1 MRQEK
6 EKTMNTATE
15 LRTKLK
21 SIDHRGYPAYK
32 DLKGQYNF
40 GDYVLS
46 IDHVQGDPFAAPSR
60 LSVLVKKEKAG
71 FPPQYY
77 DSAAKRITLQDHLTR
92 LFGRWV
98 SGGSFQAKGS
108 GKSGLLSVSRCGQQV
123 LERTA
128 MRIAQGDVTLRFEAG
143 FPANG
148 RTINARELEKML
160 FDILPDCVR
169 KSLYYR
175 NIDQGKLKQAICL
188 CEDQQAIRKSLSER
202 GLCAFIADGSVLPR
216 ESGVSEKPM
225 KDAVTFLSPESLKVV
240 LNTPNRGEITGM
252 GIPKGITLFVG
263 GGYHGKSTILQA
275 LQNGVYN
282 HVAGDGREF
291 VITDNTAFKLRAED
305 GRSITGVD
313 ISPFIKNLP
322 NRKDTVH
329 FSTEDA
335 SGSTSQAANLMEA
348 LESESSLILIDE
360 DTSATNFM
368 VRDRLM
374 AQVITSGEEPIT
386 PFIDRVR
393 GMYEDLGVS
402 SVIVAGSSGAFFHVA
417 DTIIQM
423 KEYVPIDI
431 TARAKEAA
439 QAYDGLAAGSA
450 EAADQAAAGTGGQQ
464 EAGNALSAGE
474 SGFPDFNRHRRPAP
488 DMALRKEDRIKIR
501 TTGTS
506 ELSLAKENVELRY
519 LEQLKDQEQSTALA
533 YLLKYAQLKM
543 MDGKKD
549 LVQIGTLLEDQLDG
563 KGLESLFE
571 RGDVAAQLARPRKQE
586 ILACINRY
594 RRLKI

>member
-1 MRQEK
+1 
-6 EKTMNTATE
+6 MNTATE
-15 LRTKLK
+15 LRNKLR
-21 SIDHRGYPAYK
+21 SIDHKGYPAYK

-46 IDHVQGDPFAAPSR
+46 IDHVQGDPFASPSR
-60 LSVLVKKEKAG
+60 LSVRVEKAKAG
-71 FPPQYY
+71 FPAAYY
-77 DSAAKRITLQDHLTR
+77 DTKAKRITLQDHLTR
-92 LFGRWV
+92 LFGRQV
-98 SGGSFQAKGS
+98 AGGSFQAKGS

-128 MRIAQGDVTLRFEAG
+128 MRVKDGDLILRFEAG

-169 KSLYYR
+169 RSLYYGK
-175 NIDQGKLKQAICL
+175 IDKEKLRQAICL
-188 CEDQQAIRKSLSER
+188 CEDQQYIRQCLTER
-202 GLCAFIADGSVLPR
+202 KLCAFIADGSVLPR
-216 ESGVSEKPM
+216 ESGVSERPM
-225 KDAVTFLSPESLKVV
+225 KNGVPFRSPESLRIT
-240 LNTPNRGEITGM
+240 LDLPNKGAVSGM
-252 GIPKGITLFVG
+252 GIPQGITLFVG

-275 LQNGVYN
+275 LQNGVYD
-282 HVAGDGREF
+282 HIAGDGREL
-291 VITDNTAFKLRAED
+291 VITDASAFKLRAED
-305 GRSITGVD
+305 GRSVTGVD

-348 LESESSLILIDE
+348 LESGSSLILIDE

-374 AQVITSGEEPIT
+374 AQVITPGEEPIT
-386 PFIDRVR
+386 PFISRVR

-402 SVIVAGSSGAFFHVA
+402 SVIVAGSSGAFFHMA

-431 TARAKEAA
+431 TQKAKEAA
-439 QAYDGLAAGSA
+439 AACEDMGA
-450 EAADQAAAGTGGQQ
+450 EDADDARK
-464 EAGNALSAGE
+464 
-474 SGFPDFNRHRRPAP
+474 FPPFNRKRCPGP
-488 DMALRKEDRIKIR
+488 DMALRKEDRIKMKAM
-501 TTGTS
+501 GTS
-506 ELSLAKENVELRY
+506 EISICKENVELRY
-519 LEQLKDQEQSTALA
+519 LEQLKDQEQSMALA

-543 MDGKKD
+543 MDGGKD
-549 LVQIGTLLEDQLDG
+549 LRQIGDLLEEQLDG
-563 KGLESLFE
+563 SGLESLFE
-571 RGDVAAQLARPRKQE
+571 RGDVSSQLARPRKQE

-594 RRLKI
+594 RKLKI

>member
-1 MRQEK
+1 
-6 EKTMNTATE
+6 MNTATE
-15 LRTKLK
+15 LRNKLR
-21 SIDHRGYPAYK
+21 SIDHKGYPAYK

-46 IDHVQGDPFAAPSR
+46 IDHVQGDPFASPSR
-60 LSVLVKKEKAG
+60 LSVRVEKAKAG
-71 FPPQYY
+71 FPAAYY
-77 DSAAKRITLQDHLTR
+77 DTKAKRITLQNHLTR
-92 LFGRWV
+92 LFGRQV
-98 SGGSFQAKGS
+98 AGGSFQAKGS

-128 MRIAQGDVTLRFEAG
+128 MRVKDGDLVLRFEAG

-169 KSLYYR
+169 RSLYYGK
-175 NIDQGKLKQAICL
+175 IDKEKLRQAICL
-188 CEDQQAIRKSLSER
+188 CEDQQYIRQCLTER
-202 GLCAFIADGSVLPR
+202 KLCAFIADGSVLPR
-216 ESGVSEKPM
+216 ESGVSERPM
-225 KDAVTFLSPESLKVV
+225 KNGVPFRSPESLRIT
-240 LNTPNRGEITGM
+240 LDLPNKGAVSGM
-252 GIPKGITLFVG
+252 GIPQGITLFVG

-275 LQNGVYN
+275 LQNGVYD
-282 HVAGDGREF
+282 HIAGDGREL
-291 VITDNTAFKLRAED
+291 VITDASAFKLRAED
-305 GRSITGVD
+305 GRSVTGVD

-348 LESESSLILIDE
+348 LESGSSLILIDE
-360 DTSATNFM
+360 DTSATTFM

-374 AQVITSGEEPIT
+374 AQVITPGEEPIT
-386 PFIDRVR
+386 PFISRVR

-402 SVIVAGSSGAFFHVA
+402 SVIVAGSSGAFFHMA

-431 TARAKEAA
+431 TQKAKEAA
-439 QAYDGLAAGSA
+439 AACEDMGA
-450 EAADQAAAGTGGQQ
+450 EDADDARK
-464 EAGNALSAGE
+464 
-474 SGFPDFNRHRRPAP
+474 FPPFNRKRCPGP
-488 DMALRKEDRIKIR
+488 DMALRKEDRIKMKAM
-501 TTGTS
+501 GTS
-506 ELSLAKENVELRY
+506 EISICKENVELRY
-519 LEQLKDQEQSTALA
+519 LEQLKDQEQSMALA

-543 MDGKKD
+543 MDGRKD
-549 LVQIGTLLEDQLDG
+549 LRQIGDLLEEQLDG
-563 KGLESLFE
+563 SGLESLFE
-571 RGDVAAQLARPRKQE
+571 RGDVSSQLARPRKQE

-594 RRLKI
+594 RKLKI

>member
-1 MRQEK
+1 MGITM
-6 EKTMNTATE
+6 KTSLE
-15 LRTKLK
+15 LRNHLK

-32 DLKGQYNF
+32 DLKGQYDF
-40 GDYVLS
+40 KDYVLS
-46 IDHVQGDPFAAPSR
+46 IDHVQGDPFASPSR
-60 LSVLVKKEKAG
+60 LSVWVKKEKAG
-71 FPPQYY
+71 FPADFYNTPE
-77 DSAAKRITLQDHLTR
+77 KRVTMQDHLTR
-92 LFGRWV
+92 LFAKWV
-98 SGGSFQAKGS
+98 AGGSFQAKGS

-128 MRIAQGDVTLRFEAG
+128 LRVKDGDVTLRFEAG

-148 RTINARELEKML
+148 RTINARELDKML

-169 KSLYYR
+169 KSLYYS
-175 NIDQGKLKQAICL
+175 NIDKNKLKTAICL
-188 CEDQQAIRKSLSER
+188 CEDQQYIREQLPKL
-202 GLCAFIADGSVLPR
+202 GLCAFLANGVILPR
-216 ESGVSEKPM
+216 ESGVSERPM
-225 KDAVTFLSPESLKVV
+225 KGAVAFASPESLQVTLK
-240 LNTPNRGEITGM
+240 LPNRGEVSGM

-282 HVAGDGREF
+282 HIGGDGREL
-291 VITDNTAFKLRAED
+291 VITDSSAFKLRAED

-322 NRKDTVH
+322 NKKDTVH

-348 LESESSLILIDE
+348 LEGGSSLILIDE

-368 VRDRLM
+368 VRDQLM
-374 AQVITSGEEPIT
+374 AQVISSGEEPIT
-386 PFIDRVR
+386 PFISRVR

-402 SVIVAGSSGAFFHVA
+402 SIIVAGSSGSFFHVA

-431 TARAKEAA
+431 TKKEKEAA
-439 QAYDGLAAGSA
+439 SGYPA
-450 EAADQAAAGTGGQQ
+450 EADGGRFP
-464 EAGNALSAGE
+464 AFNAS
-474 SGFPDFNRHRRPAP
+474 RRPKP
-488 DMALRKEDRIKIR
+488 DAALRKDDRLKIK
-501 TTGTS
+501 TMGTS
-506 ELSLAKENVELRY
+506 EISLSRENVELRY
-519 LEQLKDQEQSTALA
+519 LEQLKDQEQSAALA
-533 YLLKYAQLKM
+533 HLLKYAQLKM

-549 LVQIGTLLEDQLDG
+549 LRQIGDFLENQLDQ
-563 KGLESLFE
+563 KGLESLFD
-571 RGDVAAQLARPRKQE
+571 RGDVSAQLARPRKQE

-594 RRLKI
+594 RRLEM

>member
-1 MRQEK
+1 
-6 EKTMNTATE
+6 MNTATE
-15 LRTKLK
+15 LRTKLRN
-21 SIDHRGYPAYK
+21 IDHRGYPAYK
-32 DLKGQYNF
+32 ELKGQYNF

-46 IDHVQGDPFAAPSR
+46 IDHVQGDPFASPSR
-60 LSVLVKKEKAG
+60 LSVRVQRDKAR
-71 FPPQYY
+71 FPADYY
-77 DSAAKRITLQDHLTR
+77 DTPAKRITLQDHLTR

-108 GKSGLLSVSRCGQQV
+108 GKSGLMSVSRCGQQV

-128 MRIAQGDVTLRFEAG
+128 MRITDGDVILRFEAG

-169 KSLYYR
+169 KSLYYD
-175 NIDQGKLKQAICL
+175 NIDKERLKKAIYL
-188 CEDQQAIRKSLSER
+188 SEDQQFIRQSLDEQ
-202 GLCAFIADGSVLPR
+202 GLCAFIADGSILPR
-216 ESGVSEKPM
+216 ESDISEKPM
-225 KDAVTFLSPESLKVV
+225 KDAVTFKSPESMRVTLKS
-240 LNTPNRGEITGM
+240 PHRGEISGM

-282 HVAGDGREF
+282 HIAGDGREF
-291 VITDNTAFKLRAED
+291 VITDSSAFKLRAED

-322 NRKDTVH
+322 NKKDTVH

-348 LESESSLILIDE
+348 LESGSSLILIDE

-374 AQVITSGEEPIT
+374 AQVIAPGEEPIT

-431 TARAKEAA
+431 TKRAKEAA
-439 QAYDGLAAGSA
+439 GAYTSMEEKRSTDSDGIDSSDGKDRSGDL
-450 EAADQAAAGTGGQQ
+450 
-464 EAGNALSAGE
+464 GNN
-474 SGFPDFNRHRRPAP
+474 FPAFNRLRCPTP
-488 DMALRKEDRIKIR
+488 DMALKKEDRIKIKSM
-501 TTGTS
+501 GIS
-506 ELSLAKENVELRY
+506 ELSLNKESVELRY
-519 LEQLKDQEQSTALA
+519 LEQLKDHEQSAALA
-533 YLLKYAQLKM
+533 YLLKYAELKL

-549 LVQIGTLLEDQLDG
+549 LKQIGDFLEEQLDE
-563 KGLESLFE
+563 KGLESLFD
-571 RGDVAAQLARPRKQE
+571 RGDISAQLARPREQE

>member
-1 MRQEK
+1 
-6 EKTMNTATE
+6 MNTATE
-15 LRTKLK
+15 LRNKLR
-21 SIDHRGYPAYK
+21 SIDHKGYPAYK

-46 IDHVQGDPFAAPSR
+46 IDHVQGDPFASPSR
-60 LSVLVKKEKAG
+60 LSVRVEKAKAG
-71 FPPQYY
+71 FPAAYY
-77 DSAAKRITLQDHLTR
+77 DTKAKRITLQDHLTR
-92 LFGRWV
+92 LFGRQV
-98 SGGSFQAKGS
+98 AGGSFQAKGS

-128 MRIAQGDVTLRFEAG
+128 MRVKDGDLILRFEAG

-169 KSLYYR
+169 RSLYYGK
-175 NIDQGKLKQAICL
+175 IDKEKLRQAICL
-188 CEDQQAIRKSLSER
+188 CEDQQYIRQCLTER
-202 GLCAFIADGSVLPR
+202 KLCAFIADGSVLPR
-216 ESGVSEKPM
+216 ESGVSERPM
-225 KDAVTFLSPESLKVV
+225 KNGVPFRSPESLRIT
-240 LNTPNRGEITGM
+240 LDLPNKGAVSGM
-252 GIPKGITLFVG
+252 GIPQGITLFVG

-275 LQNGVYN
+275 LQNGVYD
-282 HVAGDGREF
+282 HIAGDGREL
-291 VITDNTAFKLRAED
+291 VITDASAFKLRAED
-305 GRSITGVD
+305 GRSVTGVD

-335 SGSTSQAANLMEA
+335 SGSTSHAANLMEA
-348 LESESSLILIDE
+348 LESGSSLILIDE

-374 AQVITSGEEPIT
+374 AQVITPGEEPIT
-386 PFIDRVR
+386 PFISRVR

-402 SVIVAGSSGAFFHVA
+402 SVIVAGSSGAFFHMA

-431 TARAKEAA
+431 TQKAKEAA
-439 QAYDGLAAGSA
+439 AYEDRGA
-450 EAADQAAAGTGGQQ
+450 EDAEDARK
-464 EAGNALSAGE
+464 
-474 SGFPDFNRHRRPAP
+474 FPPFNRKRCPGP
-488 DMALRKEDRIKIR
+488 DMALRKEDRIKMKAM
-501 TTGTS
+501 GTS
-506 ELSLAKENVELRY
+506 EISICKENVELRY
-519 LEQLKDQEQSTALA
+519 LEQLKDQEQSMALA

-543 MDGKKD
+543 MDGRKD
-549 LVQIGTLLEDQLDG
+549 LRQIGDLLEEQLDG
-563 KGLESLFE
+563 SGLESLFE
-571 RGDVAAQLARPRKQE
+571 RGDVSSQLARPRKQE

-594 RRLKI
+594 RKLKI

>member
-1 MRQEK
+1 
-6 EKTMNTATE
+6 MNTATE
-15 LRTKLK
+15 LRNKLR
-21 SIDHRGYPAYK
+21 SIDHKGYPAYK

-46 IDHVQGDPFAAPSR
+46 IDHVQGDPFASPSR
-60 LSVLVKKEKAG
+60 LSVRVEKAKAG
-71 FPPQYY
+71 FPAAYY
-77 DSAAKRITLQDHLTR
+77 DTKAKRITLQDHLTR
-92 LFGRWV
+92 LFGRQV
-98 SGGSFQAKGS
+98 AGGSFQAKGS

-128 MRIAQGDVTLRFEAG
+128 MRVKDGDLILRFEAG

-169 KSLYYR
+169 RSLYYGK
-175 NIDQGKLKQAICL
+175 IDKEKLRQAICL
-188 CEDQQAIRKSLSER
+188 CEDQQYIRQCLTER
-202 GLCAFIADGSVLPR
+202 KLCAFIADGSVLPR
-216 ESGVSEKPM
+216 ESGVSERPM
-225 KDAVTFLSPESLKVV
+225 KNGVPFRSPESLRIT
-240 LNTPNRGEITGM
+240 LDLPNKGAVSGM
-252 GIPKGITLFVG
+252 GIPQGITLFVG

-275 LQNGVYN
+275 LQNGVYD
-282 HVAGDGREF
+282 HIAGDGREL
-291 VITDNTAFKLRAED
+291 VITDASAFKLRAED
-305 GRSITGVD
+305 GRSVTGVD

-348 LESESSLILIDE
+348 LESGSSLILIDE

-374 AQVITSGEEPIT
+374 AQVITPGEEPIT
-386 PFIDRVR
+386 PFISRVR

-402 SVIVAGSSGAFFHVA
+402 SVIVAGSSGAFFHMA

-431 TARAKEAA
+431 TQKAKEAA
-439 QAYDGLAAGSA
+439 AACEDRGA
-450 EAADQAAAGTGGQQ
+450 EDADDARK
-464 EAGNALSAGE
+464 
-474 SGFPDFNRHRRPAP
+474 FPPFNRKRCLGP
-488 DMALRKEDRIKIR
+488 DMALRKEDRIKMKAMGI
-501 TTGTS
+501 S
-506 ELSLAKENVELRY
+506 EISICKENVELRY
-519 LEQLKDQEQSTALA
+519 LEQLKDQEQSMALA

-543 MDGKKD
+543 MDGRKD
-549 LVQIGTLLEDQLDG
+549 LRQIGDLLEEQLDG
-563 KGLESLFE
+563 SGLESLFE
-571 RGDVAAQLARPRKQE
+571 RGDVSSQLARPRKQE

-594 RRLKI
+594 RKLKI